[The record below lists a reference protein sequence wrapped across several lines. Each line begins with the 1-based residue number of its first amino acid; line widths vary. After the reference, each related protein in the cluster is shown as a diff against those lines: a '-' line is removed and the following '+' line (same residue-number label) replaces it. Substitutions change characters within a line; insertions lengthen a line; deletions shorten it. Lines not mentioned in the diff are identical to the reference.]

1 MPFRRIAALPPL
13 IASDVLTSQ
22 LVGIGMNFAAPP
34 AHDPNIEDS
43 IVFASIEGMEKQD
56 LRVLAMLV
64 TWFGIHAPWV
74 NADRLTTLAGAQS
87 SARVRAF
94 WSALARWQRKDRRFV
109 RLSAAYKGPRQNVLE
124 VGTEFQLLRHGE
136 DPRFMG
142 SAIRVAANIL
152 RDRPADVLSPSL
164 LARRHRVYRFRIMM
178 GPSYRADMWAAL
190 ESDPTLSTSTLAR
203 VTYGSFATAWHVRR
217 DFLLLR
223 EASSRRTPPERK
235 KKPAAS
241 ISGATRGLRRIT
253 LTENKTR

>member
-1 MPFRRIAALPPL
+1 MPFRRTAALPPL

-34 AHDPNIEDS
+34 VHDPNIEDS
-43 IVFASIEGMEKQD
+43 ILFASIEGMEKQD

-74 NADRLTTLAGAQS
+74 NADRLTTLARAQS

-109 RLSAAYKGPRQNVLE
+109 RLSRSYKGPRQDVLE
-124 VGTEFQLLRHGE
+124 VGTEFQLQRHGE
-136 DPRFMG
+136 DPRFTG
-142 SAIRVAANIL
+142 SAIRIAANIL

-164 LARRHRVYRFRIMM
+164 LARRHHAYHFRIMM

-190 ESDPTLSTSTLAR
+190 ESDATLSAATLAR
-203 VTYGSFATAWHVRR
+203 ETYGSFASAWHVRH

-223 EASSRRTPPERK
+223 GASSRRTPPEPK

-241 ISGATRGLRRIT
+241 ISSAIRGVRRTT
-253 LTENKTR
+253 LTEKR